1 MNRRGF
7 TVVELLIVIT
17 VMGILLILGVVN
29 LRGTQ
34 VSARDTERKTDI
46 ETIGLQLEIF
56 YKSGTDNSTVIGRY
70 PSTALVENTASIQ
83 ENLRDADL
91 KSFIPPGANSAD
103 DGFVMSANSIQ
114 TTGGVL
120 PQPTTSTYVYQ
131 PLQQNS
137 GVWSLCSL
145 SSDACSKFNLFYKLE
160 IATTDCPAPYNICM
174 LTSKNQ

>member
-46 ETIGLQLEIF
+46 ETIGLQLEIY

-70 PSTALVENTASIQ
+70 PATALVANTASIQ
-83 ENLRDADL
+83 ANLRDADL
-91 KSFIPPGANSAD
+91 KSFIPPGATSAD
-103 DGFVMSANSIQ
+103 NGFIMAANSVQ

-120 PQPTTSTYVYQ
+120 PQPTKSTYVYQ
-131 PLQQNS
+131 PLQQD
-137 GVWSLCSL
+137 GSLCSL
-145 SSDACSKFNLFYKLE
+145 SSQACSKFNLFYRLE
-160 IATTDCPAPYNICM
+160 VASADCPAPNNICM
-174 LTSKNQ
+174 STSKNQ

>member
-46 ETIGLQLEIF
+46 ETVGLQLEIY

-70 PSTALVENTASIQ
+70 PSTDLVANTAAIQ

-91 KSFIPPGANSAD
+91 KSFTPPGATGAD
-103 DGFVMSANSIQ
+103 DGFIMSANSVQ

-120 PQPTTSTYVYQ
+120 PQPTTSMYVYQ
-131 PLQQNS
+131 PLQQD
-137 GVWSLCSL
+137 GSLCNLASQE
-145 SSDACSKFNLFYKLE
+145 CVKFNLFYKLE
-160 IATTDCPAPYNICM
+160 VATADCPAPNNICM
-174 LTSKNQ
+174 STSKNQ